1 MCYHFTTP
9 LRRRPA
15 HVFASAQA
23 RKLAAF
29 AGSSF
34 STATRFAG
42 LAPERRGIARLTVSL
57 PRERESSMRSPYVGT
72 RAKKNA
78 RDWDVSQSRRLWG
91 G

>member
-15 HVFASAQA
+15 HGFASAHA

-29 AGSSF
+29 TGSSF
-34 STATRFAG
+34 SDTTRFAG
-42 LAPERRGIARLTVSL
+42 LVSEERGNVARRTVSL
-57 PRERESSMRSPYVGT
+57 PSKQKNSLSPRG
-72 RAKKNA
+72 KNR
-78 RDWDVSQSRRLWG
+78 RDWDMSQSRRLWG